1 MKEAIL
7 SIHGQVSQ
15 TGEGVGVAL
24 LDTGICPMA
33 DFLQPK
39 NRIFAFRDFVNG
51 HDAPYD
57 DNGHGTH
64 VAGIVGG
71 NGIYRGVAPGCR
83 LICLKILDE
92 CGHGTA
98 ESIFLALKWVKQH
111 ALTYGIRV
119 VNLSVGTN
127 DPSLRYPLI
136 QLVEELW
143 EMGLL
148 VVAAAGNDGAQGI
161 TAPGVCRKILT
172 VGCAEERMV
181 FPFREDGQLYYKP
194 DLFAPGENII
204 SCKADSFSFAGKRR
218 KKERVVGEHYVKMS
232 GTSMATP
239 MVSGACALLLEKNP
253 YLTADEVKER
263 LVKSAVQR
271 RMLNIAAALQEDG
284 EKM

>member
-7 SIHGQVSQ
+7 SIHGKVSQ
-15 TGEGVGVAL
+15 TGRDIGVAL

-33 DFLQPK
+33 DFVQPQ
-39 NRIFAFRDFVNG
+39 NRIFVFQDFVNG
-51 HDAPYD
+51 KQTPYD

-71 NGIYRGVAPGCR
+71 NGEYRGVAPGCR

-98 ESIFLALKWVKQH
+98 ESISLALQWVKRQ

-127 DPSLRYPLI
+127 DPSLRYPLM
-136 QLVEELW
+136 QLVEDLW
-143 EMGLL
+143 DMGVV
-148 VVAAAGNDGAQGI
+148 VVAAAGNDGTQGI
-161 TAPGVCRKILT
+161 TAPGLCRKIVT

-181 FPFREDGQLYYKP
+181 FPFRENGQLYYKP
-194 DLFAPGENII
+194 DLFAPGENIV
-204 SCKADSFSFAGKRR
+204 SCKADSFSFTGKRR
-218 KKERVVGEHYVKMS
+218 KRERVVGDHYVKMS

-239 MVSGACALLLEKNP
+239 MVSGACALLLEKDP
-253 YLTADEVKER
+253 YLSPDEVKER
-263 LVKSAVQR
+263 LVKSALER
-271 RMLNIAAALQEDG
+271 RLLDIQGALSIQ
-284 EKM
+284 